1 MAVEANTMET
11 YDNGLIF
18 EDLQNAYTMI
28 APEETP
34 FQQLVPTST
43 DISSTY
49 KEWPVVDLDDIDGSN
64 RVAEGDV
71 DIPND
76 PLTNGKRLGNF
87 TQISDKV
94 ISVSHTSEA
103 IDAAADNI
111 QRMSKQLALKM
122 RSLKRDMEYMFL
134 ENIAA
139 SAGASDVP
147 RVMAG
152 LPAFIRTNTEFGVG
166 GADPTLSGVTEGF
179 PNAKAVAGTPA
190 PVSETTFKDLLQ
202 AAWEAG
208 AYPTVVFMNGNN
220 KRLIS
225 ENFEGHATEITR
237 TQDERKLIAA
247 LDYYETDFGV
257 VALIPH
263 RFMPTNNPPPGDNDS
278 YNLIGIDPDYLRI
291 LFLEELQEKPLA
303 ETGHAKRRLIWC
315 EYTLQVDNEK
325 AFWIY
330 RDTDGLTSAA

>member
-1 MAVEANTMET
+1 MAVEANTVET

-34 FQQLVPTST
+34 FQQVVGQSN

-49 KEWPVVDLDDIDGSN
+49 KEWPVVDLDDVDGDN
-64 RVAEGDV
+64 RVAEGDA
-71 DIPND
+71 DLPND
-76 PLTNGKRLGNF
+76 AATTGLRLGNY

-103 IDAAADNI
+103 IDAAADNL
-111 QRMSKQLALKM
+111 QRMAKQLALKM
-122 RSLKRDMEYMFL
+122 RSMKRDKEYMFL
-134 ENIAA
+134 ENIPA
-139 SAGASDVP
+139 SATGTDVP

-152 LPAFIRTNTEFGVG
+152 LPAFLRTNTEFGVG

-179 PNAKAVAGTPA
+179 PNAEATAGTA
-190 PVSETTFKDLLQ
+190 AAVTESVFKDLLQ

-208 AYPTVVFMNGNN
+208 AYPTLALMNANN

-225 ENFEGHATEITR
+225 ENFVGHATEVTR
-237 TQDERKLIAA
+237 AQDERKLIEA

-257 VALIPH
+257 VALVPH
-263 RFMPTNNPPPGDNDS
+263 RFMPTNNPDGADDS
-278 YNLIGIDPDYLRI
+278 YNIIGMDPDYVRI
-291 LFLEELQEKPLA
+291 LYLEDVQEKPLA
-303 ETGHAKRRLIWC
+303 ETGHAKRRLVWC

-330 RDTDGLTSAA
+330 RDLNGTSAA